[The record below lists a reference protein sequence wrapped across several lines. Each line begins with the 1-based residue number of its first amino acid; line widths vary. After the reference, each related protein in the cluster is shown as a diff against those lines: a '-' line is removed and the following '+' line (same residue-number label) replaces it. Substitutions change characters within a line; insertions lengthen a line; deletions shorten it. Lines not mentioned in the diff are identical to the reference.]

1 MECEREDFEERFHKI
16 QRKKQLQKVAAR
28 ANLVVDDEDDDSD
41 EEEKMYQQMDWIE
54 KQSALTLS
62 SYDSSSSSSS
72 SSSDDDDSLSDDK
85 DSTSALFA
93 PRSKWKEE
101 RRRLL
106 RISMAKIH
114 SVEDPEAYL
123 RRSVLINNT
132 VRRLQSDVP
141 INYRCHSV
149 STSYFQ
155 ENVYQNESVSS
166 WDASVVCRQ
175 ETDSN
180 TFTFDYQYDSQN
192 DHADTMSYPVGYNDM
207 PSSLNFHLAC
217 ASLSSDKLTLEAIQR
232 QVLQNGPVFY
242 DRSSLEEQTLN
253 DTSLSLVLK
262 QQSPLHT
269 FSSQPCGL
277 QYRNP
282 IHTEENRDE
291 YGESSSSILD
301 SVVYRSLIASL
312 ET

>member
-1 MECEREDFEERFHKI
+1 M
-16 QRKKQLQKVAAR
+16 QKVAAR

-41 EEEKMYQQMDWIE
+41 EEDKMYQQMDWIE
-54 KQSALTLS
+54 KQSALTVS
-62 SYDSSSSSSS
+62 SYDSSSSSSN
-72 SSSDDDDSLSDDK
+72 SSSDDDDSLSDEK
-85 DSTSALFA
+85 DSSSALFV

-141 INYRCHSV
+141 INYRCHSL

-155 ENVYQNESVSS
+155 GNIYQNESVSS
-166 WDASVVCRQ
+166 WDASVVYRQ
-175 ETDSN
+175 ESDSN
-180 TFTFDYQYDSQN
+180 TFTFDYQYETLQN
-192 DHADTMSYPVGYNDM
+192 DHVDAASSPLGCNDM
-207 PSSLNFHLAC
+207 PSSLNIQLAC
-217 ASLSSDKLTLEAIQR
+217 ASLSSDKITLEAIQR
-232 QVLQNGPVFY
+232 QVLQNGPIIY

-253 DTSLSLVLK
+253 DSSLSLVLK